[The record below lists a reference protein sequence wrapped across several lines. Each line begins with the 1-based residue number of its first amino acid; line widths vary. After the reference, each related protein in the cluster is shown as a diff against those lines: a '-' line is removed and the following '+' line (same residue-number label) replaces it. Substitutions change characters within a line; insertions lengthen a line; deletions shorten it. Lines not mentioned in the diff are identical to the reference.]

1 MKHGTSETPDK
12 DSLVLTSMLVDAYNC
27 VGSVSSL
34 AAVQSS
40 IRNDHDT
47 KKIETASYLNIR
59 QPNAVQFSQYAYF
72 RHILGVS
79 LRCLFKIVSSNVIQL
94 KYTMYVCI

>member
-1 MKHGTSETPDK
+1 MPMSLRLDCVKHGTLETPDK

-40 IRNDHDT
+40 IDT
-47 KKIETASYLNIR
+47 
-59 QPNAVQFSQYAYF
+59 Q
-72 RHILGVS
+72 
-79 LRCLFKIVSSNVIQL
+79 
-94 KYTMYVCI
+94 